1 MMKTLA
7 TLDTISRWEKEV
19 NNLGGYTES
28 WGLISAS
35 NESPA
40 TISVSDNVAKGIF
53 ALAAGGFSSV
63 VAENN
68 LLSIPPIQTVSVA
81 LYDSGDA
88 HIDTFALNEG
98 HGVYLFGANG
108 IETGTLSDA
117 SAWAVCQTTRTWQ
130 DKLDLAHQIVQ
141 NDLLTALYNRLSR
154 YTDAEIIDAIQNIDA
169 LALSVDMK
177 TLELIFSDLANSGF
191 NQLYQVKA
199 TEYAR
204 RYAAELRSAIQRINI
219 NIDGSAKDPNRI
231 VTQGILSR

>member
-1 MMKTLA
+1 MKTLA
-7 TLDTISRWEKEV
+7 TLDTISRWEKEI

-28 WGLISAS
+28 WGLISVS
-35 NESPA
+35 DESPA

-63 VAENN
+63 AVEEN
-68 LLSIPPIQTVSVA
+68 LLGIPPVQAVSVA

-98 HGVYLFGANG
+98 HGVYIFGANG

-117 SAWAVCQTTRTWQ
+117 SAWTVCQASRTWQ
-130 DKLDLAHQIVQ
+130 DKVDIAHLVVE
-141 NDLLTALYNRLSR
+141 NDVLTALYNRLSQ
-154 YTDAEIIDAIQNIDA
+154 YTDSEIIDAITNIDA
-169 LALSVDMK
+169 FAIAIDMK
-177 TLELIFSDLANSGF
+177 ALELIYMDLANSGF
-191 NQLYQVKA
+191 NQLYQTKA

-231 VTQGILSR
+231 VTQGMLSR